1 MKKLVMGLLFLAL
14 LSGCGK
20 KQSVSF
26 CEGVSLKGEGMRCGT
41 TFSAG
46 ELTAMISADE
56 NFGTDRLQITVFE
69 KKKHTTVKVET
80 LSIQVKPEERKA
92 NANIGLYNEGFF
104 NIKVFGKENAV
115 IAEGDVEIVDTY

>member
-1 MKKLVMGLLFLAL
+1 MKKLVMCLLFMAL
-14 LSGCGK
+14 LSGCAQ

-26 CEGVSLKGEGMRCGT
+26 CEGVSLKGEGMHCGT

-115 IAEGDVEIVDTY
+115 IAEGDVEIIDTY